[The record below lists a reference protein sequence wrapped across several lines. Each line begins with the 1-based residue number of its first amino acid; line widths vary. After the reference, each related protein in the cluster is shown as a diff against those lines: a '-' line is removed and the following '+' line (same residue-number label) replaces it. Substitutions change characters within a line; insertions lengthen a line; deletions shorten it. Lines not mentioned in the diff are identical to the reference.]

1 MRRQPCRRREKKE
14 KKKKSP
20 SSNLFQFLL
29 PSTPVT
35 KLINLSL
42 VAVFPS
48 PRLSSIFPW
57 ELLHGGVQ
65 WRDGDCSALADLI
78 RFHTLLFCI
87 LYGCLRIRCMPFII
101 LYASFFLLPTYSYP
115 FLLCSY
121 RILPILPTP
130 LPFSGALNYS
140 H

>member
-1 MRRQPCRRREKKE
+1 MQKKRKE
-14 KKKKSP
+14 RKKKKSP

-29 PSTPVT
+29 PSTPIT

-42 VAVFPS
+42 VAVFKT

-101 LYASFFLLPTYSYP
+101 LYASCFSITYLLLSFLAVFIPNTAD
-115 FLLCSY
+115 
-121 RILPILPTP
+121 TP
-130 LPFSGALNYS
+130 DSFASQEP
-140 H
+140 

>member
-1 MRRQPCRRREKKE
+1 MQKKRKE
-14 KKKKSP
+14 RKKKKSP

-101 LYASFFLLPTYSYP
+101 LYASFFLLPITPILSCCVHTEYCRYSR
-115 FLLCSY
+115 LLCRSQE
-121 RILPILPTP
+121 P
-130 LPFSGALNYS
+130 
-140 H
+140 